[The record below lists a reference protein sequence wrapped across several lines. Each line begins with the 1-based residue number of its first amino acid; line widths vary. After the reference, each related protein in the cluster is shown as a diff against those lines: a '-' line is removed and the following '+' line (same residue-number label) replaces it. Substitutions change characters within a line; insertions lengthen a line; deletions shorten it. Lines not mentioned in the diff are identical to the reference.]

1 MHPPFDHACEQC
13 HFFRKG
19 DALTGNC
26 HRFPPVFAGDSSPRE
41 THHWRYPTVGIHG
54 WCGEFLP
61 LPALQIASSGV
72 GI

>member
-1 MHPPFDHACEQC
+1 MNTPFDHPCEMC
-13 HFFRKG
+13 RYFKKL

-41 THHWRYPTVGIHG
+41 THHWRYPIVGIYG
-54 WCGEFLP
+54 WCGEFLS
-61 LPALQIASSGV
+61 LPVLHVSADGV

>member
-1 MHPPFDHACEQC
+1 MNTPFDHTCEQC

-61 LPALQIASSGV
+61 LPTLQIASSGI

>member
-1 MHPPFDHACEQC
+1 MNTPFDHPCELC
-13 HFFRKG
+13 RYFKKL

-41 THHWRYPTVGIHG
+41 THHWRYPIVGIHG
-54 WCGEFLP
+54 WCGEFLS
-61 LPALQIASSGV
+61 LPVLHVSADGV